1 MMRGVGML
9 VALLGCA
16 GCAAPRT
23 YFQQPRLVVGAC
35 ESEWATHGSW
45 GARVLRPVVQGAAT
59 TLVWVPLSAEGLLEG
74 VSLGEV
80 DAGLVRAAE
89 WDASATAAVWIEAS
103 ASRNGYHLLVGK
115 GAGLHK
121 WIVRWEAGPA
131 LDGGGTDART
141 HRPE

>member
-1 MMRGVGML
+1 M
-9 VALLGCA
+9 
-16 GCAAPRT
+16 
-23 YFQQPRLVVGAC
+23 
-35 ESEWATHGSW
+35 
-45 GARVLRPVVQGAAT
+45 
-59 TLVWVPLSAEGLLEG
+59 SAEGLLEG

-103 ASRNGYHLLVGK
+103 SSRNGYHLLVGK

-121 WIVRWEAGPA
+121 WIVRWDARWPGHALGAVAA

-141 HRPE
+141 PRSE